1 MATPT
6 HWRSINWQNHFEK
19 HLKVS
24 TKFEE
29 KHILSNEFY
38 PQKFYEKYFSNSKIF
53 TFLSL
58 RLKIKQGS
66 PVSSLYSILS
76 I

>member
-6 HWRSINWQNHFEK
+6 HWRIINWQNHFEK
-19 HLKVS
+19 HLQVC

-29 KHILSNEFY
+29 KHILPNEFY
-38 PQKFYEKYFSNSKIF
+38 PQKFYEKYCINSKIF

-58 RLKIKQGS
+58 RLEIKQGS
-66 PVSSLYSILS
+66 PVSSLYSILF